1 MNKIGTVCMVGD
13 FVNGEFKKAKD
24 TTIGTVTQASMVK
37 LCGVDSIDE
46 VTPELV
52 QANFKKLS
60 DKLTP
65 KVKQNL
71 NALYKQL
78 LYISEMPSQ
87 CHLFRISSEL
97 LPMFDHPLFSVIY
110 DESLL
115 KLVDVLLLR
124 CKRIIDKHGITV
136 CTHPDCFNIINS
148 DKETVRTK
156 SYKALYM
163 HKYFMERLTTS
174 DKTSINIHLNGHLD
188 HLPELDQGL
197 HSDLIPW
204 LSFENEDKNGKVFTG
219 SVENTLEVCERY
231 GIKMLFD
238 LHHHYA
244 LTGDQLSI
252 NDSLVDRI
260 VATWKGHTPI
270 MHLSQGRDNPT
281 DKKHS
286 DMITDTDLI
295 EYASDFLH
303 IAHLEIEAKA
313 KTTAVKDFYHNVKQ
327 CELDHL

>member
-13 FVNGEFKKAKD
+13 FVNGEFKKHKD

-37 LCGVDSIDE
+37 LCGVSSIDE

-60 DKLTP
+60 EKLTP
-65 KVKQNL
+65 KIKQNL
-71 NALYKQL
+71 NALYNQL
-78 LYISEMPSQ
+78 LYISEMTSQ
-87 CHLFRISSEL
+87 CHLLRISSGL

-110 DESLL
+110 DDSLL

-124 CKRIIDKHGITV
+124 CKRFIDKHDITV
-136 CTHPDCFNIINS
+136 CTHPDQYTVINS
-148 DKETVRTK
+148 DKESVRTK

-163 HKYFMERLTTS
+163 HKYFMERLTTA
-174 DKTSINIHLNGHLD
+174 DKTSINVHLNGHLD
-188 HLPELDQGL
+188 HLPEIDQGL
-197 HSDLIPW
+197 HADLIPW

-252 NDSLVDRI
+252 NDPLVDRI
-260 VATWKGHTPI
+260 VSTWNGNTPI
-270 MHLSQGRDNPT
+270 MHLSQGKDNST

-286 DMITDTDLI
+286 DMITDSDLI
-295 EYASDFLH
+295 AYASDFIH

-313 KTTAVKDFYHNVKQ
+313 KTTAVKDFYQSVQK
-327 CELDHL
+327 CEIDHL